1 MAVDTLQAL
10 NESVQR
16 ELREGLLPFWQTQ
29 VIDYQNGGFI
39 GRMANDRTIDRR
51 AVKGLILNTRLL
63 WSYSALYRYAQA
75 DSLKTLATR
84 AYDYL
89 VDKFID
95 PEYGGAYWFLDAQ
108 GNPVDVKK
116 KIYGQAFALYALAEF
131 YRMTEDKKV
140 LDLACRFFDLIEEHA
155 LDRRNGG
162 YFETFERNWSE
173 SDDLRLSPVDMNEK
187 KSTNTHLHLLE
198 GYTNL
203 YRIWKTKLLE
213 QKITDLL
220 KLFLAHIINQDTL
233 HFNLFFD
240 EEWTPKSERISF
252 GHDIEGSWLLLEAA
266 TVLGQAELIASV
278 KEVSLNMA
286 RRVLQQCVDRDGGL
300 FYEADPSGIIDTDKH
315 WWPQAEALVG
325 FVNAYQLSGEDTYLK
340 AAMKT
345 WNFIEKHIVD
355 KKDGDWFW
363 RVSKERKPYKDDPKV
378 SEWKSPYHSCRAC
391 LEIIERI
398 DKITAT
404 EKLET

>member
-10 NESVQR
+10 NERVLR
-16 ELREGLLPFWQTQ
+16 ELNEGLLPFWQTQ

-63 WSYSALYRYAQA
+63 WTYSALYRYAHE
-75 DSLKTLATR
+75 DSLKTLANR
-84 AYDYL
+84 AFDYL

-95 PEYGGAYWFLDAQ
+95 PDHGGVYWFLDAQ

-131 YRMTEDKKV
+131 YRMTEDKKA
-140 LDLACRFFDLIEEHA
+140 LDLACRIFDLVEEHA
-155 LDRRNGG
+155 LDRKNGG
-162 YFETFERNWSE
+162 YFETLERNWSE
-173 SDDLRLSPVDMNEK
+173 TEDLRLSPVDMNEK
-187 KSTNTHLHLLE
+187 KSMNTHLHLLE

-203 YRIWKTKLLE
+203 YRVWKTKQLE
-213 QKITDLL
+213 QKIADLL
-220 KLFLAHIINQDTL
+220 KLFLVHVINQDTF

-240 EEWTPKSERISF
+240 EVWTPKSSRISF

-266 TVLGQAELIASV
+266 TVLGQAELIARV
-278 KEVSLNMA
+278 REASLNMA
-286 RRVLQQCVDRDGGL
+286 TRVLQESVDRDGGL
-300 FYEADPSGIIDTDKH
+300 YYEADPSGIIDSDKH
-315 WWPQAEALVG
+315 WWPQAEAVVG
-325 FVNAYQLSGEDTYLK
+325 FLNAYQLSGDNAFLR
-340 AAMKT
+340 AAIKT
-345 WNFIEKHIVD
+345 WNFIEKHIID

-398 DKITAT
+398 NKITTT
-404 EKLET
+404 EKVEP